1 MSLHEVP
8 GYIRDVMSEAW
19 VCAMAIEFYVCPSG
33 LVWSCGF
40 RVAAWIIA
48 DHRFKSWSPDMLFPG
63 YYWPCCVWDITICLT
78 GVWPV
83 AGRYGQSAA
92 GLVQIVRDNNNWF
105 GTFIAINWSTVLR
118 WAEFISFSHSLT
130 VLRKLNS
137 YFCYN
142 FVSGS
147 FGVKTVKNMVNDTQ
161 LGKTPVVWLILVL
174 TVARDIQRSGVLF
187 PMLTMSLNY
196 AKLGPDVMWIGVNQ
210 RHIKPG
216 YILKVIADRD
226 FLLSYRFCQI

>member
-1 MSLHEVP
+1 M
-8 GYIRDVMSEAW
+8 YI
-19 VCAMAIEFYVCPSG
+19 G
-33 LVWSCGF
+33 SC
-40 RVAAWIIA
+40 
-48 DHRFKSWSPDMLFPG
+48 DD
-63 YYWPCCVWDITICLT
+63 YWT
-78 GVWPV
+78 
-83 AGRYGQSAA
+83 A
-92 GLVQIVRDNNNWF
+92 GLVHILRDNNNWF

-137 YFCYN
+137 YFCCT

-187 PMLTMSLNY
+187 QMLTMSLNY
-196 AKLGPDVMWIGVNQ
+196 AKLGPDVMWIRVNQ

-216 YILKVIADRD
+216 YILKVIANRD
-226 FLLSYRFCQI
+226 FCWVTGFDKFSYLGHWAFPLWS